1 MPNSLISQKG
11 RLPVE
16 IDALHDFILVGK
28 EKLNA
33 HKAKI
38 RAIEK
43 IDSAHIA
50 KDAALYDAQDLADLL
65 LDAEGKLGEMLAA
78 IPKQGKTIEYGSSGG
93 TIPTLPSTI
102 TKKESHYSQTIAK
115 NPDVV
120 EKIKVKARNEGFIPT
135 AKDVLK
141 AVQKTKQKEKKAK
154 KANIPKDASYQLIH
168 ADFNTATLDPVD
180 IIITDPPYGKE
191 YLHLYEQLAIKA
203 TEFLK
208 PNGSL
213 LVMTGQSYLPEI
225 LYSMGKHIKYHWMLA
240 YLTPGGQSAQLWQ
253 RKVNTFWKPVLW
265 FINGEYL
272 SDWTGDV
279 VKSNPNDND
288 KRFHEWGQSES
299 GMADIIEK
307 FTYPGETILDP
318 FLGGGTTG
326 IVAVQ
331 KGRNFIGIDNDEAA
345 IKIAQ
350 ERFGNGS

>member
-1 MPNSLISQKG
+1 MPNSLISEKE

-50 KDAALYDAQDLADLL
+50 KDAALYDAQDLADVL
-65 LDAEGKLGEMLAA
+65 LDAETKLGEMLAD
-78 IPKQGKTIEYGSSGG
+78 IPNKKASSGKG
-93 TIPTLPSTI
+93 TRSLPESI

-253 RKVNTFWKPVLW
+253 RKINTFWKPVLW
-265 FINGEYL
+265 FVHGEYKG
-272 SDWTGDV
+272 DWTGDV

-288 KRFHEWGQSES
+288 KRLHKWGQSES
-299 GMADIIEK
+299 GMADIIERL
-307 FTYPGETILDP
+307 TYPGDTILDP
-318 FLGGGTTG
+318 FMGSGTTG

-331 KGRNFIGIDNDEAA
+331 KGRNFIGVDNDEAA

-350 ERFGNGS
+350 ERFGNGG